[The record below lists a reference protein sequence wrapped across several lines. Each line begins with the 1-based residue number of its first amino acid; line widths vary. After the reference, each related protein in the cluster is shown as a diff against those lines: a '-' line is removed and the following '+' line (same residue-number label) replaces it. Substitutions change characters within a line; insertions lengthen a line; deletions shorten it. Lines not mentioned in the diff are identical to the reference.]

1 MARSHKIASE
11 ALTFEQFER
20 KFDMYVGSR
29 TGLGYMDFA
38 DFDIRSCYDSQ
49 MTLEETFEEMCAMQD
64 EGAEF
69 LMDLFG

>member
-1 MARSHKIASE
+1 MARTHKIASE

-20 KFDMYVGSR
+20 KFDLYVGAR
-29 TGLGYMDFA
+29 TGLGYQDFS

-49 MTLEETFEEMCAMQD
+49 MTLEETFEAMCEMQD
-64 EGAEF
+64 EDTEF